1 MEVENIILIDQ
12 SYFLENS
19 EEQTPEEKAKDF
31 MKSFLEAKD
40 NSYEYS
46 IIPFDKKAETISE
59 FLFESLQKSN
69 SSGEMPTSLYLDR
82 FIHEKFQPEQPE
94 ITSKESEFDW
104 MQDLMNEIAQD
115 EEETS
120 GPGESGAGEESEEG
134 ESGEGEGPGQSGD
147 RNESGTRE
155 IQDGENVTIRRE
167 RGTGFNRFF

>member
-19 EEQTPEEKAKDF
+19 EEQSPEEKAKDF
-31 MKSFLEAKD
+31 IKSFLEAKEG
-40 NSYEYS
+40 SYEYS
-46 IIPFDKKAETISE
+46 IISFDKKAETISE

-69 SSGEMPTSLYLDR
+69 SSGEMPTSRDLDK
-82 FIHEKFQPEQPE
+82 FIQGKLKPEQPE
-94 ITSKESEFDW
+94 ILPEKSADEW
-104 MQDLMNEIAQD
+104 MQELMNQIDQD
-115 EEETS
+115 EKEVS

-134 ESGEGEGPGQSGD
+134 QGTSQPEG
-147 RNESGTRE
+147 RNESGDRE